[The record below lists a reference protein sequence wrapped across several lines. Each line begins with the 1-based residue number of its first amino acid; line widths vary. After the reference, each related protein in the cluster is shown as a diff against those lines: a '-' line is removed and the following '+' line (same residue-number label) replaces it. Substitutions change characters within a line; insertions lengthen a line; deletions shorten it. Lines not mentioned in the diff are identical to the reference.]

1 LPLSGAARVRRA
13 AQSLV
18 ALERMTDGSA
28 ALGVC
33 GKHLEAELDTL
44 HAWYVAFGDALV
56 RQGAVPPPHLRDRDG
71 RRALLDCATAAAR
84 GDDNAA
90 KHAALILLLA
100 AQHLDSLRRLEARL
114 GERAN
119 AARATGRGQTAMR
132 PSSTGFRAPF
142 R

>member
-56 RQGAVPPPHLRDRDG
+56 RQGAVPPPHL
-71 RRALLDCATAAAR
+71 A
-84 GDDNAA
+84 
-90 KHAALILLLA
+90 I
-100 AQHLDSLRRLEARL
+100 
-114 GERAN
+114 
-119 AARATGRGQTAMR
+119 ATGGAR
-132 PSSTGFRAPF
+132 SSTVRPRQPAATTTVRNTPP
-142 R
+142 

>member
-1 LPLSGAARVRRA
+1 
-13 AQSLV
+13 
-18 ALERMTDGSA
+18 
-28 ALGVC
+28 
-33 GKHLEAELDTL
+33 
-44 HAWYVAFGDALV
+44 
-56 RQGAVPPPHLRDRDG
+56 
-71 RRALLDCATAAAR
+71 
-84 GDDNAA
+84 
-90 KHAALILLLA
+90 LILLLA